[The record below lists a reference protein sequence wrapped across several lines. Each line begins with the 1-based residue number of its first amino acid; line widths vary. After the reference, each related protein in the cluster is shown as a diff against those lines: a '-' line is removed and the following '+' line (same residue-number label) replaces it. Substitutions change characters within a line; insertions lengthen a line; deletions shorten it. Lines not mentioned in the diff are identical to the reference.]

1 MTKTIDEG
9 IVVFHNTH
17 DAIKADNICDTEKI
31 DAGLVPVHP
40 SISLGCGFM
49 LKISWNNFSHLIELL
64 EKENVRYKALY
75 YSRKTGIKREV
86 ELHYEDNDI
95 PEINNEREIFNE

>member
-1 MTKTIDEG
+1 MTKMIDEG
-9 IVVFHNTH
+9 IVVFHKTH

-49 LKISWNNFSHLIELL
+49 LKISWNNFSRLIETL
-64 EKENVRYKALY
+64 EKEDVRYKALY

-86 ELHYEDNDI
+86 ELLYEDNSVI
-95 PEINNEREIFNE
+95 EINR